1 MLRGFDAGYEI
12 PSYGV
17 WVSSKFSNNGLSR
30 LTLYHAF
37 AFCKLNGIKT
47 LMLKVHP
54 ENKVAKEM
62 YESMGFKKTGFDES
76 NDNFIY
82 YKNLEK

>member
-1 MLRGFDAGYEI
+1 MLRGFDDGYEI

-17 WVSSKFSNNGLSR
+17 WVSSKFSNQGLST
-30 LTLYHAF
+30 LTLYHSF

-54 ENKVAKEM
+54 ENKIAKDL
-62 YESMGFKKTGFDES
+62 YESQGFKITGFDEN

-82 YKNLEK
+82 QKSFTK